1 MGVKRKALLVAVSA
15 LTAVVTVV
23 MGAGPGVAVDADME
37 VDADEGA
44 VADVGAVVPEADLS
58 HHGHAS
64 LWSEQLTVRFESE
77 NHGPSATADATV
89 RLAFSVALAA
99 GQSLPANC
107 LRSGDRVVLCR
118 AGQLRAGGRSP
129 ETALD
134 LRTAGRPVEV
144 VVQIDTHWN
153 GGASDPNPE
162 NHRHRV
168 LVPATGDPYVF

>member
-1 MGVKRKALLVAVSA
+1 MGVKREALLVAVSA
-15 LTAVVTVV
+15 VTAVV
-23 MGAGPGVAVDADME
+23 MGAGPGL
-37 VDADEGA
+37 GA
-44 VADVGAVVPEADLS
+44 GVGAGVGAPGVRDAVVPEADLS
-58 HHGHAS
+58 HHGHVS

-77 NHGPSATADATV
+77 NHGPSASADATV
-89 RLAFSVALAA
+89 RLTFSVSLAA

-107 LRSGDRVVLCR
+107 LRGGDRVVLCR
-118 AGQLRAGGRSP
+118 TGQLRAGGRSP

>member
-15 LTAVVTVV
+15 VTAVV
-23 MGAGPGVAVDADME
+23 MGAGPGFGADA
-37 VDADEGA
+37 G
-44 VADVGAVVPEADLS
+44 VGVGTLGVRDAVVPEADLS
-58 HHGHAS
+58 HHGHVS
-64 LWSEQLTVRFESE
+64 LWSEELTVRFESE
-77 NHGPSATADATV
+77 NHGPSALPDATV
-89 RLAFSVALAA
+89 RLAFSVSLAA

-107 LRSGDRVVLCR
+107 LRGGDRVVLCR
-118 AGQLRAGGRSP
+118 TGPLRAGGRSP

-134 LRTAGRPVEV
+134 LKTAGRPVEAV
-144 VVQIDTHWN
+144 VWIDTDWN